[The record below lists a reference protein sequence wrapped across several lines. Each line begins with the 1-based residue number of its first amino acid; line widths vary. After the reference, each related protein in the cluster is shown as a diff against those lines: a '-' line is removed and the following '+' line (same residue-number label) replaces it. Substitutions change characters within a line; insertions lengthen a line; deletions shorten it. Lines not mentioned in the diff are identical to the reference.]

1 MNLLRGVS
9 LLLPVASLL
18 AACGGDP
25 GDTSADTV
33 GATPVVPA
41 APVFPIFPVTPVDPA
56 PPAPE
61 LALNA
66 VLTGREVVPAV
77 YDTRATAAAT
87 FTLDGTRTRL
97 GYTLEHTVEAPTE
110 VHVHL
115 GIAGEAGEVLL
126 TLPVGPG
133 VLTGTVPVSPD
144 QARAIA
150 EGNAYVDVHSE
161 AHPDGEVRAQIVLPG
176 ELVYVAQLTGEQVN
190 PPNAVRSSGLAQVLV
205 DGTTNRMRFHVFT
218 RGMTVSP
225 TDVSIHVAPAG
236 ADGPTAVELTDPKTP
251 PSPLLFGARTVQTTQ
266 DLDYGR
272 WYVNV
277 GSPRLPT
284 GEIRGQLLRPGEV
297 LFVARLGG
305 DGASRQVNT
314 TGYGSLGVILGVD
327 RDRVRYD
334 GLVTDVSPTGVTL
347 QDGGGNVVMQ
357 LRHQGR
363 VFDGLSMFE
372 PNSRLLSLL
381 LTDSAHVSVASE
393 GFPAGEVQGLLRR
406 M

>member
-1 MNLLRGVS
+1 MPLLRGVS
-9 LLLPVASLL
+9 LVLPVALL
-18 AACGGDP
+18 LVACGGDP
-25 GDTSADTV
+25 GDTIADTV
-33 GATPVVPA
+33 GATPVVPFV
-41 APVFPIFPVTPVDPA
+41 PVFPVSAAPPVDTP

-61 LALNA
+61 MPLNA

-77 YDTRATAAAT
+77 YDTHATGAAT

-110 VHVHL
+110 AHVHL
-115 GIAGEAGEVLL
+115 GIAGESGEVLL
-126 TLPVGPG
+126 SIPVGPG
-133 VLTGTVPVSPD
+133 VLTGTVSVTPD

-150 EGNAYVDVHSE
+150 EGQAYVDVHSE

-176 ELVYVAQLTGEQVN
+176 ELVYVAQLTGEQVT
-190 PPNAVRSSGLAQVLV
+190 PPTDVRTSGLAQLLV

-218 RGMTVSP
+218 RGMTASP

-251 PSPLLFGARTVQTTQ
+251 PSPLLSGARTVQSTW

-297 LFVARLGG
+297 LFVARLSG
-305 DGASRQVNT
+305 DGGTSRVNT

-334 GLVTDVSPTGVTL
+334 GVVTDVSPTGVTI
-347 QDGGGNVVMQ
+347 QDGGGNVLMQ
-357 LRHQGR
+357 LRHHGR
-363 VFDGLSMFE
+363 IFDGLSWLTQD
-372 PNSRLLSLL
+372 SRMLSLL
-381 LTDSAHVSVASE
+381 LTGSAHVSVASE
-393 GFPAGEVQGLLRR
+393 GFPEGELRGLLRR